1 MEQGIYTSST
11 KDRLQQLEEKKAE
24 LEMKIAVENS
34 KIKTALT
41 KTQITDYLQKCVKLQ
56 PKPMIDHLIEKVV
69 LYNDK
74 IEIYCKY
81 TNNDPAGTKNR
92 RGFSFYEKTVVAEIN
107 KHLFGGKLDSI
118 TYIIVLFV

>member
-41 KTQITDYLQKCVKLQ
+41 KTQITD
-56 PKPMIDHLIEKVV
+56 
-69 LYNDK
+69 
-74 IEIYCKY
+74 
-81 TNNDPAGTKNR
+81 
-92 RGFSFYEKTVVAEIN
+92 
-107 KHLFGGKLDSI
+107 
-118 TYIIVLFV
+118 